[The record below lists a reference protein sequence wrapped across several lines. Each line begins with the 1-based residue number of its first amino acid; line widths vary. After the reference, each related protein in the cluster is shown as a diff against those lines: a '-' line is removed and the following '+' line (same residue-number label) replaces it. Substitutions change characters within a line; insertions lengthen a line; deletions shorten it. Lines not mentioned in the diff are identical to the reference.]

1 MSWIVQWTAWF
12 MAQHVHHTTINKTT
26 RLQVSKISAS
36 LTTQIST
43 KIPRVWSTVEAFST
57 AKECRKISSCRVVSV
72 LDTVITNKL
81 SLLPG
86 WWTAHCSLL
95 VVGLC
100 ILTRVFIVCSI
111 PLCSGWSAAM
121 RNQNYTRAPPLTE
134 EVFFFHN
141 CILEIIHGRLRY
153 TCLSNRLSGSGCQS
167 IPGYIAANDKK

>member
-1 MSWIVQWTAWF
+1 

-26 RLQVSKISAS
+26 RHQVSKISAS

-43 KIPRVWSTVEAFST
+43 KIPRVWSTVVAFST
-57 AKECRKISSCRVVSV
+57 AKECRKISSYRVIVLFRQTFSV
-72 LDTVITNKL
+72 LDTVITIKL

-86 WWTAHCSLL
+86 WWTAHCSLP

-111 PLCSGWSAAM
+111 PLRSGWSAVM

-141 CILEIIHGRLRY
+141 CILEIVHSRLRY